1 MGPEVRRCNISSQ
14 LRSRKNKC
22 DLTRPAPP
30 LMFPSLRERSTVQKE
45 QIMSLAWWEIGAS
58 AGKVMGF
65 STILQQELGTPLS
78 E

>member
-14 LRSRKNKC
+14 LRPRKNGC

-45 QIMSLAWWEIGAS
+45 QTISLAWCEIGVS
-58 AGKVMGF
+58 AGKEMGF
-65 STILQQELGTPLS
+65 STIL
-78 E
+78 